1 MAKFSG
7 KIGFSLEA
15 EDANGN
21 GVWTPTIVEK
31 HYYGDIVN
39 ATYKWNDNSKVNEDL
54 NISNKFSV
62 VANDFAIKNIG
73 CMLYVLWNGVKW
85 KIITAEIYGPRI
97 ILYIGG
103 LYNG

>member
-7 KIGFSLEA
+7 EIGFKFQPDIGSV
-15 EDANGN
+15 
-21 GVWTPTIVEK
+21 GVWEPTITEK

-39 ATYKWNDNSKVNEDL
+39 DVYKWNDGSKVNSDL
-54 NISNKFSV
+54 NISNKFSI
-62 VANDFAIKNIG
+62 VANSFAVDNLG
-73 CMLYVLWNGVKW
+73 CMAYVKWRGVKW
-85 KIITAEIYGPRI
+85 RIITAEIFGPRI